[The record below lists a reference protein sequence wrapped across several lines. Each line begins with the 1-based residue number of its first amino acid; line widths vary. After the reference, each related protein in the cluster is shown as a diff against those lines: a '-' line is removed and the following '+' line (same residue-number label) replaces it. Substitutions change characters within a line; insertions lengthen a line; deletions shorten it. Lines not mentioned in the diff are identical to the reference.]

1 MSSVVFLC
9 VYCFVIIR
17 LPPRSTRTDT
27 LFPYTTLFRSDRCRA
42 ACRSKGHEKQDED
55 GDKSQRNHNRQSG
68 GGRLQILELSAPF
81 EIVASR
87 QLHLRD
93 LRLRFLDERACIAP
107 FQVPLDNNA
116 ALAFLPSSPVKSFGE
131 PVLVHLSYRHLAS
144 PAHRFLGQQD

>member
-1 MSSVVFLC
+1 MFSHVILLCFFFFKQKTAYDMRISDWSSDVC
-9 VYCFVIIR
+9 
-17 LPPRSTRTDT
+17 S
-27 LFPYTTLFRSDRCRA
+27 SDL
-42 ACRSKGHEKQDED
+42 DED

-107 FQVPLDNNA
+107 FQVQLDNNA
-116 ALAFLPSSPVKSFGE
+116 ALAVLASYLVKSFGA
-131 PVLVHLSYRHLAS
+131 PYLGHL
-144 PAHRFLGQQD
+144 

>member
-107 FQVPLDNNA
+107 FQVHLDNNA
-116 ALAFLPSSPVKSFGE
+116 ALRSEEHTSELQS
-131 PVLVHLSYRHLAS
+131 LMRLSYAVFCLEKKKPPQHA
-144 PAHRFLGQQD
+144 

>member
-1 MSSVVFLC
+1 M
-9 VYCFVIIR
+9 
-17 LPPRSTRTDT
+17 
-27 LFPYTTLFRSDRCRA
+27 LFRS
-42 ACRSKGHEKQDED
+42 CRSKGHEKRDED

-107 FQVPLDNNA
+107 FQVQLDNKNGRTTCRERGCT
-116 ALAFLPSSPVKSFGE
+116 S
-131 PVLVHLSYRHLAS
+131 VLISVVTV
-144 PAHRFLGQQD
+144 

>member
-1 MSSVVFLC
+1 MRMSDW
-9 VYCFVIIR
+9 I
-17 LPPRSTRTDT
+17 
-27 LFPYTTLFRSDRCRA
+27 SDVCSSDLRCRA

-107 FQVPLDNNA
+107 FQVQLDNNA
-116 ALAFLPSSPVKSFGE
+116 ALAVLASYLVKSFGE
-131 PVLVHLSYRHLAS
+131 DRKSTRLNS
-144 PAHRFLGQQD
+144 

>member
-1 MSSVVFLC
+1 MRISDWSSDVCSSDLE
-9 VYCFVIIR
+9 
-17 LPPRSTRTDT
+17 
-27 LFPYTTLFRSDRCRA
+27 DRCRA

-107 FQVPLDNNA
+107 FQVQLDNNA
-116 ALAFLPSSPVKSFGE
+116 ALAVLASYLVKSFGE
-131 PVLVHLSYRHLAS
+131 PYLGHLCERDLS
-144 PAHRFLGQQD
+144 AHC